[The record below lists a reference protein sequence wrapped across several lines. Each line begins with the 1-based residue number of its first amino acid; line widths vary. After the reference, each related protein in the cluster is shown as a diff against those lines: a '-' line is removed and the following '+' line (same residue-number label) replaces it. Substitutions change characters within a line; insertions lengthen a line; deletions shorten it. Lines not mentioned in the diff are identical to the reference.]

1 MAADGDCHHLCKL
14 MAPVRHR
21 WSINDVI
28 GGIRNT
34 VMPSGCS
41 PAHRAV
47 LSASS
52 PYFQAMF
59 TTGLLE
65 EQKDTIELHDIPPH
79 ILNSLIDF
87 IYTGEININQDNV
100 QELMVAADM
109 LELKEVV
116 GGCTEFLKHELHAT
130 NAIGIYRFAE
140 GHNCEELANK
150 AVEFIQL
157 HFPQICNEEEFFELP
172 KDLLTKFLSSEH
184 LRVDTEFQVFQ
195 AAMRWIM
202 HDVTQRRRYVFE
214 ILSHV
219 RLPLLSVC
227 LLERAI
233 NDCGDG
239 SLKVALRS
247 VRKDLV
253 TKKGSLV
260 PLYVHPRLCA
270 KKDIFVIGGSKR
282 ELVSAWTR
290 SSECTFE
297 SVERFD
303 TFRREWC
310 RASPMGIG
318 RILPGVATLNG
329 RIFVVGGE
337 QESQILANGEC
348 YDPREDSWSKVASMV
363 VPRCEFGLCALYGN
377 LYAVGGWVGEDIGGS
392 IEKYDPALDEWRL
405 EGDLPEPRFS
415 MGVVSYE
422 VFVVRFHTGLIYIV
436 GGCIHSRRHLQDL
449 LSFNPVT
456 GEWTSLPPML
466 VPRSQMGVAVLDGYL
481 YVVGGTNRHHEVLQC
496 VSIHCGLKQADAL
509 SPLLFNFAL
518 EYAIRK
524 VQDNREDLELNGLHQ
539 LLVYADDVNMLGE
552 NPQTIRKTRESYLKQ
567 IKRLRVFE
575 NKVLRKIFGAKRDE
589 VTGEW
594 RKLHNTELHALYSS
608 PDIIRNFK
616 SRRLR
621 WAGHVAHMGES
632 RNAYKNKWS
641 KVPSM
646 KVGRASPAVASADG
660 LLYVIGGDQ
669 THEVN
674 FYRAQI
680 TITSVECYDP
690 LADTWHDCPPLP
702 ESRSEAGAVVV

>member
-1 MAADGDCHHLCKL
+1 MPPLKNIVTQSQTQITVSTQGSGDTNAEKLYSCHQYASKVIQNLNLLRQNTRFC
-14 MAPVRHR
+14 
-21 WSINDVI
+21 DVAI
-28 GGIRNT
+28 VAGGN
-34 VMPSGCS
+34 VMKV
-41 PAHRAV
+41 HRAV

-59 TTGLLE
+59 TAGLLE
-65 EQKDTIELHDIPPH
+65 DQKDTIELHTIAPH
-79 ILNSLIDF
+79 ILNSIIEF
-87 IYTGEININQDNV
+87 IYSG
-100 QELMVAADM
+100 
-109 LELKEVV
+109 ELKMFGIV
-116 GGCTEFLKHELHAT
+116 G
-130 NAIGIYRFAE
+130 FAD
-140 GHNCEELANK
+140 GHNCEELASV
-150 AVEFIQL
+150 AIDFIQS

-195 AAMRWIM
+195 AAMRWIV
-202 HDVTQRRRYVFE
+202 HDVIQRRRYVFE
-214 ILSHV
+214 VLSHV
-219 RLPLLSVC
+219 RLPLLSIC

-233 NDCGDG
+233 NECGDG

-260 PLYVHPRLCA
+260 PLFVHPRLCA

-303 TFRREWC
+303 TFRQEWC

-348 YDPREDSWSKVASMV
+348 FDPREDTWTKVASMV
-363 VPRCEFGLCALYGN
+363 VPRCEFGLCALHGN

-392 IEKYDPALDEWRL
+392 IEKYDPNIDEWRL
-405 EGDLPEPRFS
+405 EGNLPEPRFS

-422 VFVVRFHTGLIYIV
+422 EDVKLDCGKSRTSVLSIKFQPPHVLIHAVGIEGLIYIV
-436 GGCIHSRRHLQDL
+436 GGCTHTRRQMQDL
-449 LSFNPVT
+449 HSFNPIT
-456 GEWTSLPPML
+456 GEWSSLTGMM

-481 YVVGGTNRHHEVLQC
+481 YVVGGTSRHHEVLQC
-496 VSIHCGLKQADAL
+496 VERYS
-509 SPLLFNFAL
+509 
-518 EYAIRK
+518 
-524 VQDNREDLELNGLHQ
+524 
-539 LLVYADDVNMLGE
+539 
-552 NPQTIRKTRESYLKQ
+552 
-567 IKRLRVFE
+567 FE
-575 NKVLRKIFGAKRDE
+575 E
-589 VTGEW
+589 
-594 RKLHNTELHALYSS
+594 
-608 PDIIRNFK
+608 
-616 SRRLR
+616 
-621 WAGHVAHMGES
+621 
-632 RNAYKNKWS
+632 NKWS

-646 KVGRASPAVASADG
+646 KVARASPAVAAADG

-669 THEVN
+669 THEIN

-690 LADTWHDCPPLP
+690 LANEWHECPPLP

>member
-1 MAADGDCHHLCKL
+1 MYVSFMVSLPIPITPSQTHHPLFHSSL
-14 MAPVRHR
+14 HSWR
-21 WSINDVI
+21 
-28 GGIRNT
+28 GGIVVVLYSRECNTHESGRAGLLVAISSGAEQLNISPQISDPFDDLMTSVGMPPLKKIVTQSQTQITMSTQGSGDTNAEKLYSCHQYASKVLRNLNFLRQNT
-34 VMPSGCS
+34 RFCDVAIVAGGNVMKV
-41 PAHRAV
+41 HRAV

-59 TTGLLE
+59 TAGLLE
-65 EQKDTIELHDIPPH
+65 DQKDTIELHTIAPH
-79 ILNSLIDF
+79 ILNSIVEF
-87 IYTGEININQDNV
+87 IYSGEIHINQSIV
-100 QELMVAADM
+100 QDLMVAADM

-116 GGCTEFLKHELHAT
+116 VGCTDFLKQELHCS
-130 NAIGIYRFAE
+130 NAIGIYRFAD
-140 GHNCEELANK
+140 GHNCEELASV
-150 AVEFIQL
+150 AIEFIQS

-195 AAMRWIM
+195 AAMRWIV
-202 HDVTQRRRYVFE
+202 HDVIQRRRYVFE
-214 ILSHV
+214 VLSHV
-219 RLPLLSVC
+219 RLPLLSIC

-233 NDCGDG
+233 NECGDS

-260 PLYVHPRLCA
+260 PLFVHPRLCA

-303 TFRREWC
+303 TFRQEWC

-348 YDPREDSWSKVASMV
+348 FDPREDTWTKVASMV
-363 VPRCEFGLCALYGN
+363 VPRCEFGLCALHGN

-392 IEKYDPALDEWRL
+392 IEKYDPNIDEWRL
-405 EGDLPEPRFS
+405 EGNLPEPRFS

-422 VFVVRFHTGLIYIV
+422 GCETKLRKKPPQCVLSIKLQPPRVLMHAVGVEGLIYIV
-436 GGCIHSRRHLQDL
+436 GGCTHTRRQMQDL
-449 LSFNPVT
+449 HSFNPIT
-456 GEWTSLPPML
+456 GEWSSLTGMM

-481 YVVGGTNRHHEVLQC
+481 YVVGGTSRHHEVLQC
-496 VSIHCGLKQADAL
+496 VERYS
-509 SPLLFNFAL
+509 
-518 EYAIRK
+518 
-524 VQDNREDLELNGLHQ
+524 
-539 LLVYADDVNMLGE
+539 
-552 NPQTIRKTRESYLKQ
+552 
-567 IKRLRVFE
+567 FE
-575 NKVLRKIFGAKRDE
+575 E
-589 VTGEW
+589 
-594 RKLHNTELHALYSS
+594 
-608 PDIIRNFK
+608 
-616 SRRLR
+616 
-621 WAGHVAHMGES
+621 
-632 RNAYKNKWS
+632 NKWS

-646 KVGRASPAVASADG
+646 KVARASPAVAAADG

-669 THEVN
+669 THEIN

-690 LADTWHDCPPLP
+690 LANEWHECPPLP